1 MDKKVNTL
9 LALMIVGALPAFSL
23 YTSAV
28 SLSAWS
34 PGQELTEDG
43 AVSTARSYLKGM
55 PTYAFDGLQDSVE
68 VVKVETLRMLNTWE
82 VTIAFTSS
90 HSGYGDRSGQIL
102 LQVLTP
108 HVTRIV
114 VSEGR
119 VTRAVTDEAYD
130 EFNESDL
137 PGIDTSAREAERIAL
152 EFLIDAPTFAFDGIE
167 ESIEVQDIVAM
178 ESYPIQYAVTIAFE
192 CRQAGY
198 GDRTGQMLAQVVTPH
213 EMRVV
218 VSTGEVRSAVIDGE
232 WDELN
237 QRDVSSGLVSP
248 ESARDMAIQYI
259 VENYPELAD
268 LAVPSEWTFT
278 DLTPEGMLGASTYRY
293 MGLGWNVTVRFMV
306 VLEPV
311 YTVTVEYS
319 GDEGFTWEGTV
330 ESSVVVELSTSLYPE
345 PVDILSTEQARDLAM
360 EYVLANYPELKNVK
374 APTDWEFTDLTPEG
388 LLGYSTHRYISG
400 GWTVEVGFPVVWK
413 PTYAME
419 LTLSEPAF
427 DWMGTVSQDGTVTTV
442 E

>member
-1 MDKKVNTL
+1 MNNKVSTL
-9 LALMIVGALPAFSL
+9 IALMIIGALPAFSL

-34 PGQELTEDG
+34 PDQGFTEDG
-43 AVSTARSYLKGM
+43 ASAVALIYLKGM
-55 PTYAFDGLQDSVE
+55 PTYAFDGLPDSVE
-68 VVKVETLRMLNTWE
+68 VVKVEPLRMLNTWE
-82 VTIAFTSS
+82 VTITFTSS

-108 HVTRIV
+108 HVSRIV

-130 EFNESDL
+130 ELNESDL
-137 PGIDTSAREAERIAL
+137 PGIDSSAEEAERIAV
-152 EFLIDAPTFAFDGIE
+152 EFLSGAPTFAFDGIE
-167 ESIEVQDIVAM
+167 ESIEVLDVVAM
-178 ESYPIQYAVTIAFE
+178 ESYPVQYAVTIAFE

-198 GDRTGQMLAQVVTPH
+198 GDRTSQMLAQVITPH

-218 VSTGEVRSAVIDGE
+218 VSAGEVRSAVIDGE

-237 QRDVSSGLVSP
+237 QRDVASGLVSP
-248 ESARDMAIQYI
+248 ESARDAAIQYI

-268 LAVPSEWTFT
+268 LAVTSEWAFT

-311 YTVTVEYS
+311 YTVTVVHS
-319 GDEGFTWEGTV
+319 GDVEFTWEGTV
-330 ESSVVVELSTSLYPE
+330 ESSGVTELSTSLSPE
-345 PVDILSTEQARDLAM
+345 PVDILSPEQARDLAV
-360 EYVLANYPELKNVK
+360 EYVLANYPELKDVE

-388 LLGYSTHRYISG
+388 LLGYSTHRYTSE
-400 GWTVEVGFPVVWK
+400 GWTVQVGFPVVWK
-413 PTYAME
+413 PTYAVE
-419 LTLSEPAF
+419 LTLGEPVF
-427 DWMGTVSQDGTVTTV
+427 DWMGTVSQDGTVSTV

>member
-9 LALMIVGALPAFSL
+9 LALIIVGALPAFSL

-34 PGQELTEDG
+34 PGQEFSEDG

-55 PTYAFDGLQDSVE
+55 PTYAFDGLSDSVE
-68 VVKVETLRMLNTWE
+68 VAKVEPLRMLNTWE

-90 HSGYGDRSGQIL
+90 HSGYGDRSGQIV

-119 VTRAVTDEAYD
+119 VTRAVTDETYD
-130 EFNESDL
+130 ELNESIL
-137 PGIDTSAREAERIAL
+137 PGIDTSADEAERIAL
-152 EFLIDAPTFAFDGIE
+152 EFLIYAPTFAFDGIE
-167 ESIEVQDIVAM
+167 ESIEVLDVIAM
-178 ESYPIQYAVTIAFE
+178 ESYPVQYAVTIAFE
-192 CRQAGY
+192 CRHAGY
-198 GDRTGQMLAQVVTPH
+198 GDRTGQMLAQVITPH
-213 EMRVV
+213 EVRIV
-218 VSTGEVRSAVIDGE
+218 VSAGEVRSAVIDGE

-237 QRDVSSGLVSP
+237 QRDVASGLLSP
-248 ESARDMAIQYI
+248 ESARDAAIQYI

-268 LAVPSEWTFT
+268 LAVTSEWAFT

-293 MGLGWNVTVRFMV
+293 MSLGWNVTMRFMV
-306 VLEPV
+306 LLNPV
-311 YTVTVEYS
+311 YTVTVEHS
-319 GDEGFTWEGTV
+319 GDVEFTWEGTV
-330 ESSVVVELSTSLYPE
+330 EGSEITELSTSLSPE
-345 PVDILSTEQARDLAM
+345 PLDILSPEQARDLAV
-360 EYVLANYPELKNVK
+360 EYVLANYPELKDAE
-374 APTDWEFTDLTPEG
+374 APTEWEFTDLTPEG
-388 LLGYSTHRYISG
+388 LLGYSTHRYTSG

-413 PTYAME
+413 PTYAVE
-419 LTLSEPAF
+419 LTLSEPSF

>member
-1 MDKKVNTL
+1 MNQKVSTL
-9 LALMIVGALPAFSL
+9 IALMIVGALPAFSL
-23 YTSAV
+23 YTSAI

-34 PGQELTEDG
+34 PVQQFTDDG
-43 AVSTARSYLKGM
+43 AVSTAKNFLKCM
-55 PTYAFDGLQDSVE
+55 PTYAFDGIAGTVE
-68 VVKVETLRMLNTWE
+68 VVKVEPLRMLNTWE
-82 VTIAFTSS
+82 VTVAFTSS

-119 VTRAVTDEAYD
+119 VTRAITDEAYD
-130 EFNESDL
+130 ELNESDL
-137 PGIDTSAREAERIAL
+137 PGIDTSAEEAERIAL
-152 EFLIDAPTFAFDGIE
+152 EFLRGAPTFAFDGID
-167 ESIEVQDIVAM
+167 ESIEVLDIVAM
-178 ESYPIQYAVTIAFE
+178 ESYPVQYAVTIAFE

-198 GDRTGQMLAQVVTPH
+198 GDRTGQVLAQVITPH

-218 VSTGEVRSAVIDGE
+218 VSAGEVRSAVIDGE

-237 QRDVSSGLVSP
+237 QRDVASGLVSP

-259 VENYPELAD
+259 AEKYPELAD
-268 LAVPSEWTFT
+268 LAVPNEWTFT

-293 MGLGWNVTVRFMV
+293 MGLGWNVTIRFMV
-306 VLEPV
+306 VLDPV
-311 YTVTVEYS
+311 YTVTVEHS
-319 GDEGFTWEGTV
+319 GDVEFTWEGTV
-330 ESSVVVELSTSLYPE
+330 ESSGVTELSTSLFPE
-345 PVDILSTEQARDLAM
+345 PVDILSPEQARDLAV
-360 EYVLANYPELKNVK
+360 EYVLANYSELKGVE
-374 APTDWEFTDLTPEG
+374 APTEWEFTDLTPEG
-388 LLGYSTHRYISG
+388 LLGYSTHQYTSG

-413 PTYAME
+413 PTYIVE
-419 LTLSEPAF
+419 LTLGEPVF